1 MYESAKKKKEKRLY
15 LKHGNRISN
24 QFIKLHFTHTGIAHY
39 PKFLKKNLRYLTPTL
54 HKPYFAAV
62 SKIYQVKANY
72 EVFCCI
78 YSYHFEY
85 CINDFLL
92 LPLIENE
99 EYELYFI
106 IKKNPV
112 KINKNILFYLIYQNM
127 TFSNKLCEFLS
138 STFICKNYISL
149 IGFNS
154 IFQNLD

>member
-1 MYESAKKKKEKRLY
+1 MYESAKKKERKKTLFKAWKQNIQPIHKASFYSYRYCAL
-15 LKHGNRISN
+15 S
-24 QFIKLHFTHTGIAHY
+24 QV
-39 PKFLKKNLRYLTPTL
+39 LKKNLRYLTPTL

-78 YSYHFEY
+78 YPYHFEY
-85 CINDFLL
+85 SINDFLL

-154 IFQNLD
+154 IF